1 MIATKDIQNI
11 FFLGIG
17 GIGMSALARYF
28 HHNGYMV
35 SGYDRTSSDLTK
47 ELEAEGIK
55 VTYEDAL
62 NQLYCLGL
70 SVRDTLVVRTPAVPE
85 DSVIY
90 TYLRENGFDIR
101 KRAEVLG
108 LVTRQK
114 ALCVAGT
121 HGKTTTS
128 TMIAHLM
135 EGERLKANGEG
146 LKGKGE
152 RFKVN
157 GEGCG
162 VNAFL
167 GGISLNYHTNVLI
180 DPKSEYVVVEAD
192 EYDRSF
198 HQLTPYISVVTAVD
212 ADHLDIYGTEEAYRD
227 AFAQY
232 TSLITGAL
240 VMKRGIALEPRLHA
254 GVKCYTY
261 GVQSTEYSEQTDS
274 PDCYAANIRVANG
287 RIVFDYVS
295 ELATIRDIELG
306 VPVWVNIEN
315 AVAAITVALLAGVS
329 EEQIKAQMASFKGVW
344 RRFNIHVNTPKV
356 AYVDDYAHHPQEIAT
371 AIESIRKIYP
381 ERKLIG
387 VFQPH
392 LYTRT
397 RDFASDFTRVLGTL
411 DECILLPI
419 YPARELP
426 IPGVT
431 SEILGGRVVEKKD
444 LIEALKESIAASD
457 QPVVVLTVGAGD
469 IDRLVPSIAEALNC

>member
-1 MIATKDIQNI
+1 MKNF

-28 HHNGYMV
+28 HHQGNRV
-35 SGYDRTSSDLTK
+35 SGYDRTPSPLTK
-47 ELEAEGIK
+47 ELEQEGIAISYQDT
-55 VTYEDAL
+55 VESL
-62 NQLYCLGL
+62 NGLGL
-70 SVRDTLVVRTPAVPE
+70 DRENTLVVRTPAVPD

-90 TYLRENGFDIR
+90 TYLREQGFDIR

-108 LVTRQK
+108 LVTRQLK

-128 TMIAHLM
+128 TMLAHLM
-135 EGERLKANGEG
+135 SP
-146 LKGKGE
+146 
-152 RFKVN
+152 
-157 GEGCG
+157 

-167 GGISLNYHTNVLI
+167 GGISMNYGTNLLL
-180 DPKSEYVVVEAD
+180 DKRSEFVVVEAD

-198 HQLTPYISVVTAVD
+198 HHLTPYMSVVTAVD
-212 ADHLDIYGTEEAYRD
+212 ADHLDIYGTPEAYRE
-227 AFAQY
+227 AFAHY
-232 TSLITGAL
+232 TSLISGAL
-240 VMKRGIALEPRLHA
+240 VMKQGIELVPRLQP

-261 GVQSTEYSEQTDS
+261 NANANANADF
-274 PDCYAANIRVANG
+274 YADNIRIADG
-287 RIVFDYVS
+287 QIRFDFHTPG
-295 ELATIRDIELG
+295 ETIADMLLG

-315 AVAAITVALLAGVS
+315 AVAAMSVAWLNGVKA
-329 EEQIKAQMASFKGVW
+329 EQLRERLASFKGVQ

-356 AYVDDYAHHPQEIAT
+356 AYIDDYAHHPEEMAT
-371 AIESIRKIYP
+371 AIDSIRKLFP

-397 RDFASDFTRVLGTL
+397 RDFAKDFTRVLATL
-411 DECILLPI
+411 DETILLPI

-431 SEILGGRVVEKKD
+431 SEMLGGRVVEKKD
-444 LIEALKESIAASD
+444 LIAELKKRIAESR
-457 QPVVVLTVGAGD
+457 QPVVVLTIGAGD
-469 IDRLVPSIAEALNC
+469 IDRLVPQVAQALAD